1 MMLQHHNARRSGP
14 AALALLGAALC
25 SGPTRAAEPAA
36 AFVMVAYSNQ
46 TGGRHIVAGD
56 YQGAA
61 LALSRH
67 AQITRLDPGAVATNR
82 CVTFAMTGHMFAAHR
97 ACDDAVEE
105 EQRAEDGSVLQQ
117 QNRRQHAASAALVYS
132 NRAVLHWLTAD
143 VAAAQADLARAQALA
158 PQADFVV
165 RNLAALRGHP
175 AAPGASATVKASRT
189 SE

>member
-1 MMLQHHNARRSGP
+1 MMIQHRDARRSGA

-25 SGPTRAAEPAA
+25 SGPTRAAEPAT

-46 TGGRHIVAGD
+46 TGGPHLVAGD

-61 LALSRH
+61 LALNRH
-67 AQITRLDPGAVATNR
+67 AQVNQLDPGAVATNR
-82 CVTFAMTGHMFAAHR
+82 CVTFAMTGQMSAAHR

-105 EQRAEDGSVLQQ
+105 EERAEDGSVLQ

-143 VAAAQADLARAQALA
+143 AAAAQADLARAQALA
-158 PQADFVV
+158 PQAQFVI

-175 AAPGASATVKASRT
+175 VAPGASAAVKASRT

>member
-1 MMLQHHNARRSGP
+1 MMIQHRNARSGA
-14 AALALLGAALC
+14 AALALLGAALS

-61 LALSRH
+61 LALNRH
-67 AQITRLDPGAVATNR
+67 SQVTQLDPGAVATNR
-82 CVTFAMTGHMFAAHR
+82 CVTFAMTGQMFAAHR

-117 QNRRQHAASAALVYS
+117 QNRRQHDANAALVYS

-143 VAAAQADLARAQALA
+143 ASAAQADLARAQALA
-158 PQADFVV
+158 PQADFVIM
-165 RNLAALRGHP
+165 NLAALRGHP
-175 AAPGASATVKASRT
+175 VLAGASAALNEART

>member
-1 MMLQHHNARRSGP
+1 MMLQRHNARRSGA
-14 AALALLGAALC
+14 AALALLGAALG

-61 LALSRH
+61 LALNRH
-67 AQITRLDPGAVATNR
+67 AQITQLDPGAVATNR
-82 CVTFAMTGHMFAAHR
+82 CVTFAMTGQMFAAHR
-97 ACDDAVEE
+97 ACDDAVAEE
-105 EQRAEDGSVLQQ
+105 ERAEDGSVLQH
-117 QNRRQHAASAALVYS
+117 NRRQHAASAALVYS

-143 VAAAQADLARAQALA
+143 AAAAHADLARAQALA
-158 PQADFVV
+158 PQAQFVI

-175 AAPGASATVKASRT
+175 GAAGASAVNAALTA
-189 SE
+189 E